1 MSWRDLRER
10 RRQTLKKSDI
20 FSARKICAYSF
31 SLHLVRPRMAAASDE
46 SAAASDER
54 WGEVEGLRYETQS
67 SATLVVKTRTDG
79 VGNHAQ
85 VSPALPRHCPV
96 AACLQR
102 GQGGLAGLMADGGA
116 C

>member
-1 MSWRDLRER
+1 MSVARPTRETEANVKKKRYFFCAKNLRL
-10 RRQTLKKSDI
+10 QLFPP
-20 FSARKICAYSF
+20 FSS
-31 SLHLVRPRMAAASDE
+31 VRAMAV
-46 SAAASDER
+46 ASDER

>member
-1 MSWRDLRER
+1 MD
-10 RRQTLKKSDI
+10 
-20 FSARKICAYSF
+20 
-31 SLHLVRPRMAAASDE
+31 AASDE

>member
-1 MSWRDLRER
+1 MFNVGGATYARDGGKRQKKAIFFLRE
-10 RRQTLKKSDI
+10 KSAPTAFPSI
-20 FSARKICAYSF
+20 F
-31 SLHLVRPRMAAASDE
+31 VRAMAV
-46 SAAASDER
+46 ASDER